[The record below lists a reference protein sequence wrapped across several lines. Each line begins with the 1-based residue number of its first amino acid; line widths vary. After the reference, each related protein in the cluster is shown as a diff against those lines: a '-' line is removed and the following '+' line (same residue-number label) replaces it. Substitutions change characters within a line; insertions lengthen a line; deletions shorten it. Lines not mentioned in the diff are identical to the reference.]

1 MRTNLVL
8 LTTTFFFF
16 STQNAYAYLDPGT
29 GSMMLQAMIGVIA
42 SGMFFIRLYWDKFR
56 AFTNFGSGSK
66 SAKAENKTH
75 SSDD

>member
-29 GSMMLQAMIGVIA
+29 GSMMLQAMIGAIA
-42 SGMFFIRLYWDKFR
+42 SGMFFIRLYWDKFK
-56 AFTNFGSGSK
+56 AFANFGSAPKNTKSEKTAYSK
-66 SAKAENKTH
+66 
-75 SSDD
+75 DD